1 MDLDFLKPLL
11 ERPGPWASVFIETSR
26 ATEDAAQIQKL
37 RDRAVLGELVDA
49 GVDPATIGVLA
60 QQLRAAPAS
69 GAPPGRALFA
79 TAGEVV
85 LDLPL
90 AAAPPAAEVTWSSL
104 PHIAPLMFLR
114 DDEPRCQVAL
124 IDRTGADLEMW
135 GPLGREHVGQ
145 VEGEEWQ
152 GRGHRSMPQ
161 DRYEWHY
168 SNKVEDAWEETA
180 EIIAAELARRCPQ
193 DGGTLLVLAGDAR
206 ERKAVRE
213 RLPQALRSVAVE
225 VDHGSRAPGASSEHF
240 ARQIEEARARFARE
254 RVERALDAFR
264 AGRGRPGEHREA
276 TVDTGPGPA
285 AEGVPAVVEAARGHQ
300 VATLLLG
307 RAASDAGRSV
317 WVGSGAADIAL
328 GRTEARSWGYGGPEE
343 ARADDALLRACVA
356 ADSEVLVIPED
367 MRGPA
372 GGLGAVLRW
381 TPGRPSSPA
390 ATP

>member
-11 ERPGPWASVFIETSR
+11 AHPGPWASVFIETGR
-26 ATEDAAQIQKL
+26 ATEDGAKIQKL
-37 RDRAVLGELVDA
+37 RDRAVLGQLVDEGA
-49 GVDPATIGVLA
+49 DPATLRALA
-60 QQLRAAPAS
+60 QRLGAEPAS

-79 TAGEVV
+79 TDGAVV

-90 AAAPPAAEVTWSSL
+90 GVAPPAAEVTWTGL
-104 PHIAPLMFLR
+104 PHIAPLIFLR
-114 DDEPRCQVAL
+114 GDEPECQVVL
-124 IDRTGADLEMW
+124 IDRTGADLAQW
-135 GPLGREHVGQ
+135 GPLGREPAGR
-145 VEGEEWQ
+145 VEGEAWQ

-161 DRYEWHY
+161 DRYAWHY

-180 EIIAAELARRCPQ
+180 DVIAAELTRRCPQ

-213 RLPQALRSVAVE
+213 RLPQGLATVTVE
-225 VDHGSRAPGASSEHF
+225 VEHGSRASGASTEHL
-240 ARQIEEARARFARE
+240 AREVDAARDRFARE
-254 RVERALDAFR
+254 RVRRALDAFH

-285 AEGVPAVVEAARGHQ
+285 AEGVPAVVEAAREHQ

-307 RAASDAGRSV
+307 REASDAGRPV
-317 WVGSGAADIAL
+317 WVGSGAYDIAL
-328 GRTEARSWGYGGPEE
+328 GRTEARGWGYGGTEE

-356 ADSEVLVIPED
+356 ADSEVLVVPED

-381 TPGRPSSPA
+381 TPGPLP
-390 ATP
+390 